1 MTHVG
6 QRIKAVRERKAYGQ
20 AELAR
25 AVGITPTSMWAI
37 EAGKHAPRPATLRK
51 IAQVL
56 GVPVE
61 ELTVGKDGE
70 RP

>member
-1 MTHVG
+1 MGT
-6 QRIKAVRERKAYGQ
+6 RIKELREQKAYGQ

-37 EAGKHAPRPATLRK
+37 EAGRHAPRPATLRK
-51 IAQVL
+51 IADTL

-61 ELTVGKDGE
+61 TLTVGKSGNE
-70 RP
+70 S